1 MSARRSRARW
11 CGDVFSGSDPE
22 DFEPIIAREVSR
34 RRWEKISRQFI
45 DEINGYRLPP
55 RYARTYLALLKI
67 SEGRPAFRASVA
79 QVQEAAGL
87 SRATVQRAL
96 ADLIADGW
104 LVREIWKVPRS
115 SLNGHSK
122 FTLPHLKSFNAGGP
136 HQ

>member
-1 MSARRSRARW
+1 MGRRSIARW
-11 CGDVFSGSDPE
+11 CGDVFAGSDPE
-22 DFEPIIAREVSR
+22 DFAPIIAREASR

-67 SEGRPAFRASVA
+67 SEGRSTFRCSVA
-79 QVQEAAGL
+79 EIQEAAGL

-96 ADLIADGW
+96 GDLIADGW
-104 LVREIWKVPRS
+104 LVRELWRPRGS
-115 SLNGHSK
+115 AINARSR

-136 HQ
+136 HG